1 MSKTKSAT
9 LSCSAVPPDEPTSEE
24 HALDVNSPP
33 ASTEVKPDLP
43 MLKIKIEQGVVRLEP
58 DHPDPD
64 VGLFLI
70 MERMGIEEP
79 LFFGALLCQLI
90 DGATKDGE
98 VDERKLNFMLAVI
111 AGLEPRDQLEAML
124 AAQMAAVHAA
134 TMTMAGRLNDAKG
147 LLHQGHTEKA
157 LNKLARTFTTQM
169 EALNRY
175 RGKGQ
180 QKMTVEHVH
189 VHEGGQAIVGSVEGG
204 GAQSK

>member
-1 MSKTKSAT
+1 MHSSA
-9 LSCSAVPPDEPTSEE
+9 SAAEPPLEE
-24 HALDVNSPP
+24 HALDHSHP
-33 ASTEVKPDLP
+33 ALAEVKPDL
-43 MLKIKIEQGVVRLEP
+43 IKLRIKMEQGVAHLEP

-79 LFFGALLCQLI
+79 LFFDELLRQLI

-134 TMTMAGRLNDAKG
+134 TMTMSRRFDSARN
-147 LLHQGHTEKA
+147 LHQHNHSEKA
-157 LNKLARTFTTQM
+157 FNKLARTFTTQM

-189 VHEGGQAIVGSVEGG
+189 VHEGGQAIVGNVEGG
-204 GAQSK
+204 GGHSK